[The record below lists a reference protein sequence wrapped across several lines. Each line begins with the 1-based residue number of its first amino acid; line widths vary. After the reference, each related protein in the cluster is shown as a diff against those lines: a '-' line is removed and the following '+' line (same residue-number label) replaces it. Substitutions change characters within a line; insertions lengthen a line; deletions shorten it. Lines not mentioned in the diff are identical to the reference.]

1 MPITFDIENDA
12 LVKIGIDRERRK
24 IIEAMLE
31 EGSLSIKQVSSI
43 TYFMT
48 IAEIEKPWMNSKNL
62 FEFVYCFWCCI
73 NTKAH
78 KPLYFTNYNTK

>member
-43 TYFMT
+43 MHVQEND
-48 IAEIEKPWMNSKNL
+48 IVQIQIELTKNKK
-62 FEFVYCFWCCI
+62 
-73 NTKAH
+73 NKKA
-78 KPLYFTNYNTK
+78 